1 MIIHIEGFNHKNEYF
16 EQNISIN
23 NTPIYML
30 NEWSDY
36 DWFQDGNEL
45 DCMFCEWSKD
55 TIYTLYYNKNK
66 YIRLRLVRYNK
77 CVSGDLTK
85 RAPEHLETVLPF
97 LNSGSHKFQEM
108 NIISPLVSSDIKVKD
123 LKDILSIKDNI
134 YFHNIKMNENKT
146 LKNYNINNM
155 DTLVC
160 GSQVYAVV
168 VAGAPADC

>member
-16 EQNISIN
+16 EQEISIN

-30 NEWSDY
+30 TEWSDY

-55 TIYTLYYNKNK
+55 TTYTLYYNKNK

-77 CVSGDLTK
+77 
-85 RAPEHLETVLPF
+85 
-97 LNSGSHKFQEM
+97 FQEM
-108 NIISPLVSSDIKVKD
+108 SIISPLVSSDIKLKD

-146 LKNYNINNM
+146 LKHYNINNM

-160 GSQVYAVV
+160 GSQVYAVA
-168 VAGAPADC
+168 VAGAPVDC

>member
-16 EQNISIN
+16 EQDISIKN
-23 NTPIYML
+23 EPLYML
-30 NEWSDY
+30 TEWSDY

-45 DCMFCEWSKD
+45 DCMFCEWAKD
-55 TIYTLYYNKNK
+55 TTYTLYYNTNK

-77 CVSGDLTK
+77 
-85 RAPEHLETVLPF
+85 
-97 LNSGSHKFQEM
+97 FQEL
-108 NIISPLVSSDIKVKD
+108 NIISPLVSSDIKVKE

-146 LKNYNINNM
+146 LKHYNINNM

-160 GSQVYAVV
+160 GINLYAV
-168 VAGAPADC
+168 ATAPVPVDC